1 MRRRIKAKSKQ
12 RLSQY
17 RTEHCLNCG
26 HALDISDQFCS
37 FCGQKNSSKTLN
49 LKQLITEF
57 FSGLV
62 AYDSRFRKTIT
73 ALVSSPGKLSRE
85 YIEGKRISY
94 VNPFRFF
101 ISTAILFFLLVSW
114 INRNEL
120 NNIKILSPEQNE
132 ESKEI
137 LNNKLNLEGNSQA
150 VKKSFGIEDNSV
162 SSKINNYIKT
172 SPEPSYI
179 DALEVLGMEES
190 LMNRLRYD
198 FILGYN
204 RIVENPAGF
213 VNFLL
218 PKFPFFLF
226 FFIPLFSLFNTIF
239 YIRKKIPYTHHL
251 IFNYNQQTVFLIL
264 LFLAVILDFVSFW
277 IWLLIYAF
285 YLYKSMRRFYGQGR
299 FKTIGKQILIMNFY
313 WISALLVLTSLATL
327 SIIFF

>member
-1 MRRRIKAKSKQ
+1 MKLRIKLKSKQ
-12 RLSQY
+12 QLFQY
-17 RTEHCLNCG
+17 RTDRCLNCG

-37 FCGQKNSSKTLN
+37 YCGQKNSSKTLD
-49 LKQLITEF
+49 LKQLMTEF
-57 FSGLV
+57 FSGLI
-62 AYDSRFRKTIT
+62 AYDSRLRKTIR
-73 ALVSSPGKLSRE
+73 ALVSSPGKLSLE
-85 YIEGKRISY
+85 YIQGKRISY

-101 ISTAILFFLLVSW
+101 ISTAIVFFLIVSW
-114 INRNEL
+114 INRNEFDK
-120 NNIKILSPEQNE
+120 IKILSTEQNE
-132 ESKEI
+132 ESKKI
-137 LNNKLNLEGNSQA
+137 LNNELNLDSNSESID
-150 VKKSFGIEDNSV
+150 KNFDLGENSV
-162 SSKINNYIKT
+162 ISKIDTYIKT
-172 SPEPSYI
+172 SPEPTYI
-179 DALEVLGMEES
+179 EALEILGLEES
-190 LMNRLRYD
+190 LINMLRFD

-213 VNFLL
+213 INFLL

-285 YLYKSMRRFYGQGR
+285 YLYKSMRSFYGQGR